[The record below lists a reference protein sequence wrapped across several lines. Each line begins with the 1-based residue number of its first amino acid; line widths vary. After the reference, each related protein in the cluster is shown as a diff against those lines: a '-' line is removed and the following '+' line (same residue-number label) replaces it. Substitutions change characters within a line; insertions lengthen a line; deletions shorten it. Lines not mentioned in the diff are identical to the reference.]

1 VEKSVV
7 RGSVQVRV
15 DDKGRV
21 KLPNLFRHAI
31 SETHGR
37 DVFVTSVT
45 GDAVLV
51 YPMPTWLEVER
62 KVAQAPASHPAR
74 TKFLERVNYY
84 GQETDFDPQGRLLI
98 PPRLREVAQ
107 ISGDVDI
114 IAKYDHL
121 EIWNSQRFA
130 AKLAREPFTEE
141 NALALADLGI

>member
-1 VEKSVV
+1 MEKSVV
-7 RGSVQVRV
+7 RGSVLVRV
-15 DDKGRV
+15 DDKGRI
-21 KLPNLFRHAI
+21 KLPNLFRAAI

-51 YPMPTWLEVER
+51 YPMPVWLEVEK
-62 KVAQAPASHPAR
+62 KVAAAPASHPAR

-84 GQETDFDPQGRLLI
+84 GQETEFDPQGRLLI
-98 PPRLREVAQ
+98 PPRIRDVAQ
-107 ISGDVDI
+107 IAGDVDI

-121 EIWNSQRFA
+121 EIWNHQRIE